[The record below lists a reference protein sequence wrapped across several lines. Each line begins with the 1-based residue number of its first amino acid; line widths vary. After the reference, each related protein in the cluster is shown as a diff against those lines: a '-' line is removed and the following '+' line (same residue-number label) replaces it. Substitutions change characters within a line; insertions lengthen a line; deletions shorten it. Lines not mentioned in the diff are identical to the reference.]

1 MKLLDKRKTRN
12 TQNLLFSHFWW
23 WNEEILFKFKKTR
36 HCRKPKDA
44 TASKKN
50 INKLV
55 DERVPESAHAFL
67 FLR

>member
-23 WNEEILFKFKKTR
+23 WNEEIFFKFKKTR

-44 TASKKN
+44 TASKKT
-50 INKLV
+50 
-55 DERVPESAHAFL
+55 
-67 FLR
+67 